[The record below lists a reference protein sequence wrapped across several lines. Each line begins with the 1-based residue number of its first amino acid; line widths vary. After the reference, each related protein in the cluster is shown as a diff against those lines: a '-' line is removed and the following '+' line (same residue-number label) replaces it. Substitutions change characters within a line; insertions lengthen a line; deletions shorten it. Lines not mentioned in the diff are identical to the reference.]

1 MRSNAWIAL
10 ENSIAQAWK
19 QWYLWYIGDQQ
30 DPEPALDEWDKKA
43 IRKLVDIDFAYG
55 AFKKAQAGGK
65 TWHCLAVWDVT
76 HQMIQSGYNHHGDA
90 NEGGNFECAGL
101 WFWEEGDGIC
111 WRDNT
116 FGWQPAQVIKF
127 MPDECIERD
136 PDGACVTYGPATEL
150 KAVQRVQGQPQLDFS
165 EAA

>member
-10 ENSIAQAWK
+10 EHSVAQAWK
-19 QWYLWYIGDQQ
+19 QWYLWLIGGREG
-30 DPEPALDEWDKKA
+30 PEPALDQWDKKA

-65 TWHCLAVWDVT
+65 TWHCLAVWDIT

-101 WFWEEGDGIC
+101 WWWEPGDGIC
-111 WRDNT
+111 ERDET
-116 FGWQPAQVIKF
+116 FGWQPNHVIKF
-127 MPDECIERD
+127 MPDDCVALD
-136 PDGACVTYGPATEL
+136 PVGNCSSYAPAAEL
-150 KAVQRVQGQPQLDFS
+150 KSVQLVAGQPQLDFS